1 LAPAAFTLAWVAAA
15 AVQPS
20 YSPRHADVS
29 TLAAAGAAHP
39 WIAMSGMAVTGALIA
54 AFAFTLRVPRWP
66 ALLAPLVGLAGA
78 ALVAVGTLRIDC
90 SEQLSAACRTRSAA
104 GLLSWHDRAHNL
116 ATALA
121 LVAVVAAMLV
131 VAARPGR
138 GRPGL
143 RPFTVAACLL
153 TVAIF
158 VVYRAQLLP
167 GWGGALERAAAYL
180 PLLWVAALGALC
192 LRGIPPAPEAAPY
205 TERSASVGERRA
217 ARRAG

>member
-29 TLAAAGAAHP
+29 TLASADAAHP
-39 WIAMSGMAVTGALIA
+39 WIAMAGMAVTGALVA
-54 AFAFTLRVPRWP
+54 AFGATLRPPRWP
-66 ALLAPLVGLAGA
+66 ALLAPLVALAGA
-78 ALVAVGTLRIDC
+78 SVVAVGSLRIDC
-90 SEQLSAACRTRSAA
+90 SEQLSAACRSRSAA

-116 ATALA
+116 ATVVA
-121 LVAVVAAMLV
+121 LVSLVTAMVV
-131 VAARPGR
+131 VAARPES

-143 RPFTVAACLL
+143 RPFTVAACVL

-158 VVYRAQLLP
+158 AVYRAQLLP

-180 PLLWVAALGALC
+180 PLLWVAALGALS
-192 LRGIPPAPEAAPY
+192 LRGIPAREPPPY
-205 TERSASVGERRA
+205 TERSASVGESRA